1 MLNIFYKIK
10 YMETLRKHSLF
21 LLAALVLATT
31 ACAQT
36 AQEIVEKNLQAIGG
50 KDVIAGIKSV
60 VIQSNIDF
68 QGNEVPTTTT
78 ILAGKGYKN
87 ETDFMGTKIVTVITD
102 KGGWMINPP
111 QGATTPTSLPDDA
124 VKQSQSQLSIV
135 PLASYASGK
144 LELLG
149 KDTADYKVKYTSA
162 NGTSATYYINMKA
175 EYIAHESSAT
185 GTVAG
190 QTQETTIMFGDY
202 RKTDFGLVVPYS
214 ISRELPQF
222 TLVIKTSSVVAN
234 KDIDPKIFDKP

>member
-68 QGNEVPTTTT
+68 QGNQVPSTTT

-111 QGATTPTSLPDDA
+111 QGAPTATSLPDDA

-135 PLASYASGK
+135 PLAAYASGK

-149 KDTADYKVKYTSA
+149 KDTADYKIKYTSA
-162 NGTSATYYINMKA
+162 NGTAATYCINMKT
-175 EYIAHESSAT
+175 YYVDRVIAT

-222 TLVIKTSSVVAN
+222 TLVITTSSVVAN